1 MRAGVFLRFPRGMR
15 VSIRRLIGLSSLITL
30 VACGGEIASVPTQ
43 VAPIPPPVEGAGG
56 SGGAKSHGP
65 VTSDVPPPVDP
76 HGLAVAAAACWFGGL
91 WGDAL
96 GEAIERK
103 AMDEMRCL
111 TVSRSVWGGED
122 RGHFEELRAV
132 NPAAV
137 ADLMKR
143 VGTDT
148 PVGKELQALSEAQR
162 EALEARRAGDRVK
175 RDVARE
181 PEKLTS
187 DEAAATAALT
197 SGKAL
202 DALLKLDDGDLTH
215 EAHALGVMT
224 AMERLDRSRGLPKH
238 LKVYA
243 MEAALQSLFG
253 IAPPAMPDDATKPLP
268 KGAYLAFVAE
278 AAKAAGHAVP
288 DSAKTP
294 KDRESLAWAGVLQGI
309 SDKLK
314 PDVDAISK
322 DTPLA
327 DVVGRVAHRLET
339 QYQAELNALG
349 TAKPAAAG
357 KTPAAA
363 TKGPAA
369 APAKAPAAKAP
380 ATTPAKTPATT
391 H

>member
-1 MRAGVFLRFPRGMR
+1 M
-15 VSIRRLIGLSSLITL
+15 
-30 VACGGEIASVPTQ
+30 
-43 VAPIPPPVEGAGG
+43 
-56 SGGAKSHGP
+56 
-65 VTSDVPPPVDP
+65 
-76 HGLAVAAAACWFGGL
+76 
-91 WGDAL
+91 
-96 GEAIERK
+96 
-103 AMDEMRCL
+103 
-111 TVSRSVWGGED
+111 
-122 RGHFEELRAV
+122 
-132 NPAAV
+132 
-137 ADLMKR
+137 AD
-143 VGTDT
+143 
-148 PVGKELQALSEAQR
+148 
-162 EALEARRAGDRVK
+162 
-175 RDVARE
+175 
-181 PEKLTS
+181 
-187 DEAAATAALT
+187 
-197 SGKAL
+197 
-202 DALLKLDDGDLTH
+202 
-215 EAHALGVMT
+215 
-224 AMERLDRSRGLPKH
+224 
-238 LKVYA
+238 
-243 MEAALQSLFG
+243 
-253 IAPPAMPDDATKPLP
+253 
-268 KGAYLAFVAE
+268 